1 VRIATRRV
9 GFPTLSLAR
18 RSAKERWAFSRFR
31 LLSWRLASNQHDKLW
46 LEMPDNTKIKLLNF
60 LVALRRLP
68 PLSDLSG
75 EEERILFALRE
86 IWERKG
92 TLSVS
97 DVYDLGEA
105 KSASTSYRLLM
116 GLKDKGLV
124 DISVDDTDKRKRD
137 VQFTSAANKL
147 FQALS

>member
-1 VRIATRRV
+1 
-9 GFPTLSLAR
+9 
-18 RSAKERWAFSRFR
+18 
-31 LLSWRLASNQHDKLW
+31 
-46 LEMPDNTKIKLLNF
+46 MPDSTKIKLLNF

-75 EEERILFALRE
+75 EEERILFELRE

-97 DVYDLGEA
+97 DVYDLGVS

-137 VQFTSAANKL
+137 VQFTPAANKL